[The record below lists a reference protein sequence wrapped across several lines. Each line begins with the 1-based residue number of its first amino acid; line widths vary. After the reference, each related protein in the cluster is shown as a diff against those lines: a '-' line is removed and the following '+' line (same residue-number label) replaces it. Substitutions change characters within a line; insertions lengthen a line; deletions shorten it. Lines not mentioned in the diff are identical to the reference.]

1 MPTHLQ
7 TLVLARY
14 NQDTDKRVIL
24 ATYHDRIST
33 KEGNQH
39 VSTIEQLVA
48 NDQFVANINYMITDD
63 ESGMVIFYNRD
74 DLVLYFAV
82 TDSDFSPDA
91 ASLLFKELK
100 RDCAAHFNP
109 IALQN
114 LKKLGLQKQADPILQ
129 NMSRIFNDPDPY
141 TQLRTYRE
149 SQQSSTEIDSSNSSQ
164 NSGNQQISNVD
175 SSSKKVCLLYIFY
188 LSFLYHSQKVLI
200 AASIIA
206 AVIILIVVIVVLV
219 ITL

>member
-14 NQDTDKRVIL
+14 NQETDKRVIL
-24 ATYHDRIST
+24 ATYHDKIST

-48 NDQFVANINYMITDD
+48 NDQFVANISYMITDE

-74 DLVLYFAV
+74 DLLLYFSV

-91 ASLLFKELK
+91 ASVLFKELK

-109 IALQN
+109 IAIQN
-114 LKKLGLQKQADPILQ
+114 LKKLGLQKQAEPILQ
-129 NMSRIFNDPDPY
+129 NMSRIFNHPDPY
-141 TQLRTYRE
+141 TQLRAYRE
-149 SQQSSTEIDSSNSSQ
+149 SQESNPGSDSVNSTQ
-164 NSGNQQISNVD
+164 NSGNQQISKAD
-175 SSSKKVCLLYIFY
+175 SSCKKVCHIFLFY
-188 LSFLYHSQKVLI
+188 L
-200 AASIIA
+200 
-206 AVIILIVVIVVLV
+206 
-219 ITL
+219 